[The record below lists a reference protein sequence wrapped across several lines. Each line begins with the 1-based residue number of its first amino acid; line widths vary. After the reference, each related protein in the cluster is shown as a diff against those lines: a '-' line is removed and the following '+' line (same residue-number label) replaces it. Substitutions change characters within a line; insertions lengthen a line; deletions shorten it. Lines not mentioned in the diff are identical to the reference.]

1 MIEPYKITDATLFTY
16 SGRKVKVTLESQ
28 IFTEPIRKVKERI
41 LDAFISMCKDSKD
54 PFVRIEDVSIKP
66 LFKKPCC

>member
-1 MIEPYKITDATLFTY
+1 MIKPYKITDATLFTY